1 MARGQ
6 KGWQKTTAGTF
17 WFSSFAA
24 GLFVVA
30 CLVAGTLDFLL
41 FPKPSS
47 SFVGHFHGSC
57 HDYLACPM
65 TEDWVLAPEVT
76 EISPAVEPVVTSIS
90 PGVRICLISP
100 ADEGTCVQQVASTP
114 MAEVCVL
121 APEVTEI
128 SPEVEPVVTSISPG
142 VRICLISPADEGTCV
157 PQVAS
162 TPTVHGDRGRFNK
175 GNKRVF
181 GALSTTPQ
189 TPLSGESRKRPSKSE
204 MLLSSQSGEL
214 IRDGALHPTQSRIRD
229 RGEMESGPGPDKTGQ
244 AHKSNPATRT
254 LGTEFADMAVVV
266 VTPTEPVAPK
276 STELSDMDI
285 VVVTPTAPVA
295 PKTRKVRCCKVRFPP
310 PIVNHILISF
320 FML

>member
-1 MARGQ
+1 MATARFAFIRNEGSAICAAPNPHRTTNGARAE
-6 KGWQKTTAGTF
+6 GWQKTTAGTF

-100 ADEGTCVQQVASTP
+100 ADEGTCV
-114 MAEVCVL
+114 
-121 APEVTEI
+121 
-128 SPEVEPVVTSISPG
+128 
-142 VRICLISPADEGTCV
+142 

-204 MLLSSQSGEL
+204 MLLSSQSGGS

-229 RGEMESGPGPDKTGQ
+229 RGEMESGGPDDTGQ
-244 AHKSNPATRT
+244 AHRSTPATRT
-254 LGTEFADMAVVV
+254 LVTAFADMDVLS
-266 VTPTEPVAPK
+266 VTPT
-276 STELSDMDI
+276 D
-285 VVVTPTAPVA
+285 PVA
-295 PKTRKVRCCKVRFPP
+295 PKTRKVSCCKVRFPP

-320 FML
+320 FCCN

>member
-100 ADEGTCVQQVASTP
+100 ADEGTCV
-114 MAEVCVL
+114 
-121 APEVTEI
+121 
-128 SPEVEPVVTSISPG
+128 
-142 VRICLISPADEGTCV
+142 

-181 GALSTTPQ
+181 GALSTI
-189 TPLSGESRKRPSKSE
+189 EKRDVAFVS
-204 MLLSSQSGEL
+204 
-214 IRDGALHPTQSRIRD
+214 IRRID
-229 RGEMESGPGPDKTGQ
+229 P
-244 AHKSNPATRT
+244 
-254 LGTEFADMAVVV
+254 
-266 VTPTEPVAPK
+266 
-276 STELSDMDI
+276 
-285 VVVTPTAPVA
+285 
-295 PKTRKVRCCKVRFPP
+295 
-310 PIVNHILISF
+310 
-320 FML
+320 